1 MVVDVRR
8 MDPSEWADARAVC
21 IDAFDEPGI
30 PDLLDALHSS
40 WGWEDDLAFVAVR
53 DGEIAGFVLFT
64 PCFVDAPDRVVPV
77 LVLSP
82 VGVRPDLQGQG
93 IGDALIRG
101 ALAELERTRPEPAV
115 FLEGIPSYYPRF
127 GHEPRYQATLRQ
139 ASRAESDDGDFF
151 VGLGIALPTQVHRHR
166 ALVGRASLSRHH
178 ANAACGLL
186 LPARREQ
193 QYERQG
199 PRLPARHF
207 SSSTQKA
214 RPTTT
219 RRASS

>member
-1 MVVDVRR
+1 

-127 GHEPRYQATLRQ
+127 GFRPGGELGFVKPSPRIPD
-139 ASRAESDDGDFF
+139 RAFMVYPLPSYDPSVRGPLVYADAFWRADA
-151 VGLGIALPTQVHRHR
+151 VGL
-166 ALVGRASLSRHH
+166 
-178 ANAACGLL
+178 
-186 LPARREQ
+186 RE
-193 QYERQG
+193 
-199 PRLPARHF
+199 
-207 SSSTQKA
+207 
-214 RPTTT
+214 
-219 RRASS
+219 